1 MSNENTQAG
10 PAFSLHLSAKVGD
23 SELHF
28 ATSNLSELARV
39 MAFFNLPG
47 TLGNADK
54 PATKSAT
61 TKAAAGTAAG
71 AGTTTP
77 SSGTA
82 APSAGTAAAPA
93 GSPAAPAP
101 APAASAPTAPAG
113 DAITPQ
119 QAAEAVRAYG
129 AKTSIEAARAL
140 LQKHGFA
147 KTGDI
152 TADKA
157 AAVHAEATGQ
167 TAAQDL

>member
-1 MSNENTQAG
+1 MSNETTAAG
-10 PAFSLHLSAKVGD
+10 PAFQLHLSAQVGN

-28 ATSNLSELARV
+28 ATNDLTELARV
-39 MAFFNLPG
+39 MAFFNLNPG
-47 TLGNADK
+47 NVDK
-54 PATKSAT
+54 PATKTAKAPAPAASAP
-61 TKAAAGTAAG
+61 AG
-71 AGTTTP
+71 TTP

-93 GSPAAPAP
+93 GTPAAPTP

-119 QAAEAVRAYG
+119 QAADAVRAYG

-167 TAAQDL
+167 TAAQEL